1 MFFAQL
7 AIVAAVLLGA
17 TVDADPSAL
26 PCTREATVGSPK
38 IMGIEITVSAVS
50 FLLVAS
56 GCALHHLFQRSRQNP
71 RQQLIILHV
80 LDTHTH
86 THTQTPRPMQATAK
100 LKRGTTTLGD
110 PLLPTLGRFANHW
123 CSFYHLH
130 LLSLFFHGCRR
141 RLTRP
146 QRARLVDR
154 CLSRSCAYCKEAVCG
169 ALSGPHSTCMR
180 VRRQEWLPA
189 DPLLH
194 PPLAPGPRF
203 QIAAPRSSRARSSP
217 WTSAPPPAQSGL
229 PT

>member
-1 MFFAQL
+1 MFAQL

-56 GCALHHLFQRSRQNP
+56 GCALHHLFQRSRPNP

-80 LDTHTH
+80 LD

-110 PLLPTLGRFANHW
+110 PLLPALA
-123 CSFYHLH
+123 
-130 LLSLFFHGCRR
+130 LL
-141 RLTRP
+141 
-146 QRARLVDR
+146 
-154 CLSRSCAYCKEAVCG
+154 
-169 ALSGPHSTCMR
+169 
-180 VRRQEWLPA
+180 
-189 DPLLH
+189 
-194 PPLAPGPRF
+194 
-203 QIAAPRSSRARSSP
+203 
-217 WTSAPPPAQSGL
+217 
-229 PT
+229 